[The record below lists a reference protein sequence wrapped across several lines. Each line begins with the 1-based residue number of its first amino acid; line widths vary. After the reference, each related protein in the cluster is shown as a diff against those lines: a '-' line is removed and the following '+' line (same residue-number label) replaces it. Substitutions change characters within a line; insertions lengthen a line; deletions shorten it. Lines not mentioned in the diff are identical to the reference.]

1 MKPTNEYIFDPK
13 KPIKF
18 HLPRSS
24 ALAEQVRRG
33 APYVGDD
40 VADFT
45 HNNKIHRTQSEAF
58 RDAKYAE
65 WFEGDADM
73 SDCKLFMSELAM
85 LIVPLVLFGFFVFW
99 LINALVEIS
108 K

>member
-1 MKPTNEYIFDPK
+1 MKPTNDGK
-13 KPIKF
+13 K
-18 HLPRSS
+18 RSS

-40 VADFT
+40 VADYV
-45 HNNKIHRTQSEAF
+45 HNNKAHRSASEAF
-58 RDAKYAE
+58 KDARYAE

-73 SDCKLFMSELAM
+73 SDCKLFLSEVAM
-85 LIVPLVLFGFFVFW
+85 LVVPLTLFGFFVFW
-99 LINALVEIS
+99 LINLLVEIS

>member
-1 MKPTNEYIFDPK
+1 MKPITEEK
-13 KPIKF
+13 K
-18 HLPRSS
+18 RSS
-24 ALAEQVRRG
+24 
-33 APYVGDD
+33 PYVGDD

-58 RDAKYAE
+58 KDARYAE

-85 LIVPLVLFGFFVFW
+85 LVVPLVLFGFFVFW